1 MMNTPNAIER
11 RRREQAATPTP
22 DKRSRRSHEQRSAE
36 TQSALVEAA
45 IAMLR
50 EVGYAGVTTAAVAR
64 RAGCTTGA
72 MHHHFGSK
80 EELMLAVLTRLS
92 LEFEALYPA
101 FKLLADLPL
110 SRRCEKVVEMLAD
123 YYIGARYVAIWELY
137 VGTRCERSLNEL
149 CVKNRKRVISKL
161 ESVWLQIFAD
171 VAATRADLVALLR
184 FTLTFLRSLG
194 LDHTLGT
201 DSGATAAQ
209 REILRA
215 ILMERISASSS
226 ARKGGRR

>member
-1 MMNTPNAIER
+1 MNMPNAIER

-22 DKRSRRSHEQRSAE
+22 KRSRRSHEQRSAE

-45 IAMLR
+45 IKMLR

-123 YYIGARYVAIWELY
+123 YYIDPRYVAIWELY

-149 CVKNRKRVISKL
+149 CVKNRKRVVSKL

-171 VAATRADLVALLR
+171 VEATRADVVALLR

-215 ILMERISASSS
+215 ILMERISASSG
-226 ARKGGRR
+226 ARKGGGR